1 MEMTVFLSNGNR
13 ARQLT
18 GLDYIH
24 ALAYGNAGS
33 RFGLNLLNQ
42 TTVDSVDSNICASHT
57 LNYDG
62 TVGTVDAALTD
73 GVVADT
79 GVERYLSS
87 VGEARLT
94 YAIYRGHVVT
104 VNIFAR
110 NLVAVSSGS
119 DGALVEL
126 DTVAIYIVTL
136 QSEVGLVR
144 GRSTGDVVDEQR
156 QHILGI
162 VVDSHILGVL
172 GELELI
178 ESVAGFGVGLVA
190 YRYILDRLEDSEVRR
205 LLAALGY
212 HDVERL
218 EAILGRE
225 RLSPERDVLVFG
237 SEFGQDEVVIVLSRS
252 PEAEHLVTT
261 VGTHDATVVAVFITV
276 DNLAYHTLAEV
287 RNALT

>member
-1 MEMTVFLSNGNR
+1 
-13 ARQLT
+13 
-18 GLDYIH
+18 
-24 ALAYGNAGS
+24 
-33 RFGLNLLNQ
+33 
-42 TTVDSVDSNICASHT
+42 
-57 LNYDG
+57 
-62 TVGTVDAALTD
+62 
-73 GVVADT
+73 
-79 GVERYLSS
+79 
-87 VGEARLT
+87 
-94 YAIYRGHVVT
+94 
-104 VNIFAR
+104 
-110 NLVAVSSGS
+110 
-119 DGALVEL
+119 
-126 DTVAIYIVTL
+126 
-136 QSEVGLVR
+136 
-144 GRSTGDVVDEQR
+144 
-156 QHILGI
+156 
-162 VVDSHILGVL
+162 VDSHILGVL

-178 ESVAGFGVGLVA
+178 EGIAGFGVGLVA

-237 SEFGQDEVVIVLSRS
+237 SEFGQNEVVIVLSRC

>member
-1 MEMTVFLSNGNR
+1 MEMTVFLSYGNR

-24 ALAYGNAGS
+24 ALAYGNAS
-33 RFGLNLLNQ
+33 RSLGLNLLNQ
-42 TTVDSVDSNICASHT
+42 TTVDSVDGYICASHT
-57 LNYDG
+57 LDYDG
-62 TVGTVDAALTD
+62 TLGTVDAALTD

-79 GVERYLSS
+79 GIERYLSS

-94 YAIYRGHVVT
+94 YAEYRGHVVA

-119 DGALVEL
+119 DGALVEF

-144 GRSTGDVVDEQR
+144 GRSTGDIVDEQC

-178 ESVAGFGVGLVA
+178 EGIAGFGVGLVA

-212 HDVERL
+212 HDIERL

-225 RLSPERDVLVFG
+225 RLSPERDVLVLG
-237 SEFGQDEVVIVLSRS
+237 ASSGRM
-252 PEAEHLVTT
+252 
-261 VGTHDATVVAVFITV
+261 
-276 DNLAYHTLAEV
+276 
-287 RNALT
+287 R